1 MENVAFDDSFVL
13 VIILFICWRRF
24 GSALVFEAP
33 GELNL
38 RKAVYEEDFSPIDST
53 CPCPTCASYTR
64 AYLHTIVTKEPSA
77 CHLVSVHN
85 VCHQLRLMTRLRD
98 AVIEDTLPAFI
109 QGFMAGM
116 FPDKL
121 YPGWAVNALVSV
133 GVTLL

>member
-1 MENVAFDDSFVL
+1 M
-13 VIILFICWRRF
+13 VIILFVCLRRF

-109 QGFMAGM
+109 QGFIFSSSPGVLI
-116 FPDKL
+116 L
-121 YPGWAVNALVSV
+121 YFKTYKSCVIEI
-133 GVTLL
+133 